1 MAQFSSWYEKAM
13 GWEQGYSDHPSDR
26 GGETYAGVTRR
37 NFPTWTGWP
46 VVDAEKR
53 RNGGKLPQ
61 NHKIVSA
68 ALDGAVRELAKRV
81 FWDFFRAD
89 QIKSQAVAEII
100 VDWGWASG
108 SLTAA
113 KQIQTLA
120 GAVADG
126 KFGDATIRAINR
138 ANAANLFEGI
148 RQARIGFV
156 RAIVA
161 RNPSQKVFLDG
172 WINRIMD
179 FDRPR
184 RRKMGLKIAGGLL
197 VAATL
202 ATTAWQY
209 KYPKNSI
216 F

>member
-1 MAQFSSWYEKAM
+1 M
-13 GWEQGYSDHPSDR
+13 GWEGGYSNHPSDR

-46 VVDAEKR
+46 IIDAEKR
-53 RNGGKLPQ
+53 RNGGRLPQ
-61 NHKIVSA
+61 NHKIASA
-68 ALDGAVRELAKRV
+68 DLDKAVKELAKRV

-113 KQIQTLA
+113 KQIQMLA

-126 KFGDATIRAINR
+126 KFGENTIRAINR
-138 ANAANLFEGI
+138 ANAAKLFADI

-161 RNPSQKVFLDG
+161 RNPSQQVFLDG

-179 FDRPR
+179 FDSPR

-197 VAATL
+197 VVLAVSATAYHRQAL
-202 ATTAWQY
+202 
-209 KYPKNSI
+209 KK
-216 F
+216 

>member
-1 MAQFSSWYEKAM
+1 MADFGKWFGAAM
-13 GWEQGYSDHPSDR
+13 GWEGGYSDHPSDR
-26 GGETYAGVTRR
+26 GGETYAGVTRK
-37 NFPTWTGWP
+37 NFPTWAGWP
-46 VVDAEKR
+46 LIDAEKR
-53 RNGGKLPQ
+53 RNGGRLPQ

-68 ALDGAVRELAKRV
+68 ALDAAVRELAKRV

-113 KQIQTLA
+113 KRIQTLA

-126 KFGDATIRAINR
+126 KFGDATVRAINR
-138 ANAANLFEGI
+138 ANAAKLFEGI
-148 RQARIGFV
+148 QQARIGFV
-156 RAIVA
+156 REIVT
-161 RNPSQKVFLDG
+161 RNPSQQVFLNG

-184 RRKMGLKIAGGLL
+184 RRIMGLKIAGGLAVL
-197 VAATL
+197 LAVSAT
-202 ATTAWQY
+202 AYHYQQQPIT
-209 KYPKNSI
+209 
-216 F
+216 